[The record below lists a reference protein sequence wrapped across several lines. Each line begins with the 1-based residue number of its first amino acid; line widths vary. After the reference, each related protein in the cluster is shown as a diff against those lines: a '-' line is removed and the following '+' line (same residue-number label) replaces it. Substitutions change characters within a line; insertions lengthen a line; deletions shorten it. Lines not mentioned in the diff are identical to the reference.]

1 MSNEFIMLLEIVVVF
16 SIVLLSHKFFGEN
29 GLMAWMAVASCI
41 AQIGAAKT
49 VSILGMGTSAGS
61 VLFASTFLVTDI
73 LAECYGRKAAKKAV
87 FVGLASVLSFVIATT
102 FINVMAPAPAD
113 HANDAVAALF
123 GLVPRISI
131 ASIVMYFI
139 ANMADVFIYSK
150 SKEKTGNRFMWLR
163 NNISTILCN
172 GAENFFF
179 FGLAFAGIQPWNV
192 IFELALSTTI
202 VETIIAVC
210 DTPFLYLAT
219 KIGRNKERSR
229 TDMSTGNLEPE
240 A

>member
-87 FVGLASVLSFVIATT
+87 LFICQTVVKRHLAQHGAG
-102 FINVMAPAPAD
+102 
-113 HANDAVAALF
+113 F
-123 GLVPRISI
+123 GRSDGDSEPVSRQRR
-131 ASIVMYFI
+131 
-139 ANMADVFIYSK
+139 
-150 SKEKTGNRFMWLR
+150 KT
-163 NNISTILCN
+163 
-172 GAENFFF
+172 
-179 FGLAFAGIQPWNV
+179 
-192 IFELALSTTI
+192 
-202 VETIIAVC
+202 
-210 DTPFLYLAT
+210 
-219 KIGRNKERSR
+219 
-229 TDMSTGNLEPE
+229 
-240 A
+240 